1 MPQPYLYP
9 FFSLFPS
16 RNIIMSYISLKH
28 IFYTFKY
35 ESSKK
40 KMESKICRYR
50 PINIIFDSVSKQTE
64 KKTMIRNRYN
74 YLTPSK
80 TSKGKKDALK
90 SNGTTTKHYKHF
102 RPRHQMERRTHL
114 KATAPQT
121 KHYMQ
126 KAKRSVSFPKIGRA
140 IQHEISPG
148 HTCKGIR

>member
-1 MPQPYLYP
+1 MPQPFLYP

-64 KKTMIRNRYN
+64 KKAMISNRYN
-74 YLTPSK
+74 YLTSSK
-80 TSKGKKDALK
+80 TSKGKKDA
-90 SNGTTTKHYKHF
+90 
-102 RPRHQMERRTHL
+102 P
-114 KATAPQT
+114 TAPQT
-121 KHYMQ
+121 KHYRQ
-126 KAKRSVSFPKIGRA
+126 KAKRSVSFPKIGQRA
-140 IQHEISPG
+140 IRHEISPG